1 MSCIM
6 AKIRTISPIEAMS
19 GKLSKLDDVY
29 FRTNTF
35 NGDVT
40 AVKQRHFALQ
50 DNAKQATQ
58 AQKAHQE
65 VFRETWKK
73 VDVLLSQSERQ
84 IYEALY
90 ELHIKACRNK
100 RPLNSESAA
109 VAAFKNAPGVIPEG
123 VNRSATEIIEDLK
136 KIRKP
141 YASLRNFVFHCIGRK
156 G

>member
-58 AQKAHQE
+58 AQK
-65 VFRETWKK
+65 KK
-73 VDVLLSQSERQ
+73 AMTTP
-84 IYEALY
+84 IT
-90 ELHIKACRNK
+90 
-100 RPLNSESAA
+100 
-109 VAAFKNAPGVIPEG
+109 F
-123 VNRSATEIIEDLK
+123 
-136 KIRKP
+136 
-141 YASLRNFVFHCIGRK
+141 
-156 G
+156 